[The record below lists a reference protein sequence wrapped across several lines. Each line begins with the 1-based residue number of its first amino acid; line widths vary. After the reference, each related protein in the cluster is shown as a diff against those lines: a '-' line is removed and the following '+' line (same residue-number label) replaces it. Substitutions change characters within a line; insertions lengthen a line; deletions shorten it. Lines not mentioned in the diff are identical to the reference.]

1 MKHFLIYTNHHKDTD
16 GKTTKRIKEYL
27 EANGQK
33 VTLIT
38 DEEGCRFKNEDIPQD
53 AYCMLVLGGDGTVLQ
68 AARDNKV
75 AKLPLIGVDMG
86 TLGYLTEIEPNAV
99 EEALDRLIAGDFH
112 MESRMMLKGQ
122 VYRSGEKILED
133 QALND
138 IVISRCGSLKIVK
151 LKVYVNGQ
159 FLCEYSA
166 DGVIVT
172 TPTGSTGY
180 NLSAGGPIVE
190 PKAQL
195 LVLTPICPH
204 TLSAR
209 SIILSAEDEVEIEI
223 PEGKD
228 GQKQEIGAN
237 FDGTGMVSIFAG
249 DRIRIVK
256 SEKTTEII
264 QINRVSFLDVL
275 HKKLS
280 DN

>member
-16 GKTTKRIKEYL
+16 GKTTGRIMDYL
-27 EANGQK
+27 KLKGQK

-38 DEEGCRFKNEDIPQD
+38 DEDGCRFREEEIPQD
-53 AYCMLVLGGDGTVLQ
+53 ADCMLVLGGDGTVLQ

-86 TLGYLTEIEPNAV
+86 TLGYLTEIEPTSV
-99 EEALDRLIAGDFH
+99 EVALDKLIAGDFQI
-112 MESRMMLKGQ
+112 ESRMMLTGQ
-122 VYRSGEKILED
+122 VYRNGEKILED

-190 PKAQL
+190 PKARL

-209 SIILSAEDEVEIEI
+209 SIILSSEDVVEIEI
-223 PEGKD
+223 PEGKE

-237 FDGTGMVSIFAG
+237 FDGTGMVAIYAG

-264 QINRVSFLDVL
+264 QINKVSFLDVL

-280 DN
+280 EN

>member
-1 MKHFLIYTNHHKDTD
+1 MKHFLIYTNHHKDIE
-16 GKTTKRIKEYL
+16 GKITKKIVEYL
-27 EANGQK
+27 AAKGQK
-33 VTLIT
+33 ATLIT
-38 DEEGCRFKNEDIPQD
+38 DKVGCRLKEEDIPQD

-68 AARDNKV
+68 AARDNRI

-86 TLGYLTEIEPNAV
+86 TLGYLTEIEPTAV
-99 EEALDRLIAGDFH
+99 EEALDKLISGDFVI
-112 MESRMMLKGQ
+112 ESRMMLKGQ
-122 VYRSGEKILED
+122 VYRDGKEILED

-138 IVISRCGSLKIVK
+138 IVISRCGTLKIVK

-195 LVLTPICPH
+195 MVLTPICPH

-209 SIILSAEDEVEIEI
+209 SIILSPEDVVEIEI

-237 FDGTGMVSIFAG
+237 FDGTGMVSIYAG

-256 SEKTTEII
+256 SDKTTEMI
-264 QINRVSFLDVL
+264 QINKVSFLDVL

-280 DN
+280 DK